1 MQYRLDGQA
10 PLAGGMGVKE
20 LELSHPFSDLYAPQI
35 ADACLRLGL
44 TLRTAPTGI
53 RPVIPSSRVAGR
65 VLPVRHYGSVDVF
78 FEVMENAEPGDVL
91 VIDNR
96 GMTDESCIGD
106 LTVLEAKA
114 SGLRGIVVWGY
125 HRDHE
130 ELVRIGFPVFSYG
143 AHLAGPQRLRTRDP
157 QALTSATFGSFNVTR
172 EDLVFADADGTIFI
186 PTQQAER
193 VLSVAKKVREGEQ
206 RQADR
211 IKAGE
216 KLRDQLHFDEY
227 LTKRAADPA
236 YTFRR
241 HLRDVGGVI
250 EE

>member
-1 MQYRLDGQA
+1 MRYRVGRQS
-10 PLAGGMGVKE
+10 PLVESIGVKE
-20 LELSHPFSDLYAPQI
+20 IEFSGLFSDLYTPQI

-44 TLRTAPTGI
+44 TLRTAPAGI
-53 RPVIPSSRVAGR
+53 RPVMSSNHVAGR

-78 FEVMENAEPGDVL
+78 FEAMENAEPGDVL
-91 VIDNR
+91 VIDN
-96 GMTDESCIGD
+96 GGITDESCIGD

-114 SGLRGIVVWGY
+114 SGLKGIVVWGY

-143 AHLAGPQRLRTRDP
+143 AHLAGPRRLRTRDP
-157 QALTSATFGSFNVTR
+157 EALSSATFGSFKVTR
-172 EDLVFADADGTIFI
+172 EDLAFADADGTIFI
-186 PTQQAER
+186 PIQQAER
-193 VLSVAKKVREGEQ
+193 VLSVARKVREGEQ

-211 IKAGE
+211 IRAGE
-216 KLRDQLHFDEY
+216 KLREQLHFDEY
-227 LTKRAADPA
+227 LAKRAADPA